1 LDAHKALV
9 DVFGVELG
17 DGEAFFEGASAV
29 VVRLLQL
36 LEYELQEFLFGL
48 EGVRLGCRG

>member
-1 LDAHKALV
+1 M

-29 VVRLLQL
+29 VVRFLQL
-36 LEYELQEFLFGL
+36 LEYELQEFLFGF
-48 EGVRLGCRG
+48 EGVRLGCGG